1 MLCIKLLAAVL
12 CCQFSVSVES
22 VPVFSV
28 TVDSPAVL
36 PAESPKTVSPD
47 PPSQASRRYLA
58 MFTASWCGPCQD
70 WKRNVLPQLKAAGYH
85 VQLIDMDLP
94 GSQKYKSKV
103 SRYPSFVVCDWN
115 TGKWLSG
122 VTTGGISVS
131 TAQQMLGTV
140 SVPVQVHR
148 VQSQNIADQPG
159 NYTEAERQKNIE
171 HLLTHRTHVGKFT
184 REYLESLSGYQLI
197 DLHNADHGVPTVKG
211 VKTGIPVAVSS
222 VSAPVRYVSSEVSGR
237 YVVYGGATYD
247 METWTRMCS
256 LRNCGM
262 CQYLDSMRAQYLANK
277 AAMNSPQSSSSPDVV
292 DEAIEIMQLTSS
304 DVVAELGCGDGK
316 AAIQMVKRS
325 GCRVE
330 GYEIDPQKV
339 AEARRNVA
347 DAGLSHRITIHETD
361 VVGLKLPDST
371 TAVYAFLYPEL
382 LAKIRPQLMAGRVAV
397 CPGHKAEGIDMQL
410 VGQCWVRKNI

>member
-1 MLCIKLLAAVL
+1 MLLIKLLCVA
-12 CCQFSVSVES
+12 CCYQFSVSVES

-28 TVDSPAVL
+28 TVDSPA
-36 PAESPKTVSPD
+36 ESPKTVSPD
-47 PPSQASRRYLA
+47 PPSQASRKYLA
-58 MFTASWCGPCQD
+58 CFTSKHCGPCQT
-70 WKRNVLPQLKAAGYH
+70 WKQTVLPRLKAAGYH
-85 VQLIDMDLP
+85 VELVDMDLP
-94 GSQKYKSKV
+94 SSRKYADNI
-103 SRYPSFVVCDWN
+103 SRYPSFVVCDWG
-115 TGKWLSG
+115 GKWLSD
-122 VTTGGISVS
+122 VTIGGISFE
-131 TAQQMLGTV
+131 TAHQMLGPV
-140 SVPVQVHR
+140 SAPVQTHR
-148 VQSQNIADQPG
+148 VQSRNTADQPA

-171 HLLTHRTHVGKFT
+171 HLLTHRTHTGKFT
-184 REYLESLSGYQLI
+184 REYLESLSGYELI